1 MSTADELKALG
12 NKAIA
17 EKKFDEAIDA
27 FSKAIEIDGSNH
39 VLYSN
44 RSAAYASKKDWT
56 NALKDAEKT
65 TEVKPDWPRGW
76 GRKGAAL
83 HGQGDLLGAY
93 DAYEEG
99 LKHDPNNAGLKSS
112 LASVKTAMDRE
123 GGGDPLG
130 GMGNMF
136 KDPNLLQKLMSNPK
150 TSGYFSDPS
159 FIAKV
164 QQLQK
169 NPQMTPDLF
178 SDPRMMAVLGV
189 AMGVDLDMRAP
200 GDMPPGAG
208 ASSSGAKEAEEA
220 EEDVEM
226 PDLVSP
232 EPKPASKPEPKKPE
246 PKKAPEPEPESELDE
261 EELAKKKAKEDADK
275 EKALGTENYKKRN
288 FDEAI
293 KHYSAA
299 WELHKDITY
308 LNNLGAAYFEKGDY
322 QAAIDACT
330 KAIEEGRAIYADFK
344 MIAKSYARIGS
355 AYEKQGDLELA
366 IDNYKK
372 SLTEHRTPD
381 VSAKLRAAERNKIE
395 SAKMSYIDPAKAE
408 EAREEGN
415 KKFKETDFPGAVAAY
430 SEMVKRAPEDPRG
443 YSNRA
448 AAFVKLFEFPSAL
461 EDCDIAIKKD
471 PKFIRAYI
479 RKAQVYFGMRE
490 YSKCLDQCNEAS
502 VVDNEHHNGANAREI
517 QQQQDKAL
525 QAMYSARENE
535 TEEQT
540 KERLQK
546 DPEIMAIMQDPI
558 MQSILQ
564 QAQSDP
570 AALQEHMKNPGV
582 RSNIQK
588 LVAAGV
594 IRMGR

>member
-27 FSKAIEIDGSNH
+27 FTKAIALDGTNH
-39 VLYSN
+39 VFYSN
-44 RSAAYASKKDWT
+44 RSAAYASKKDWDH
-56 NALKDAEKT
+56 ALKDAEKT
-65 TEVKPDWPRGW
+65 TELKPDWPRGW

-83 HGQGDLLGAY
+83 HGKGDLLEAH

-112 LASVKTAMDRE
+112 LASVKRAME
-123 GGGDPLG
+123 QETG
-130 GMGNMF
+130 GMGADPMGGIGSMF
-136 KDPNLLQKLMSNPK
+136 SDPNLIQKLMTNPK
-150 TSGYFSDPS
+150 TSGYFADPS

-164 QQLQK
+164 QALQR
-169 NPQMTPDLF
+169 NPSNTQDLF
-178 SDPRMMAVLGV
+178 SDPRMIQVLGV
-189 AMGVDLDMRAP
+189 AMGVDMDVRSPEEMA
-200 GDMPPGAG
+200 GGAG
-208 ASSSGAKEAEEA
+208 PSSSGVKEAD
-220 EEDVEM
+220 EDVEM
-226 PDLVSP
+226 PDLVP
-232 EPKPASKPEPKKPE
+232 PTAS
-246 PKKAPEPEPESELDE
+246 KKAPEPEPEPQPEDE
-261 EELAKKKAKEDADK
+261 EALAKEKAKEEADK
-275 EKALGTENYKKRN
+275 EKAIGTENYKKRN

-299 WELHKDITY
+299 WDLYKDITY

-322 QAAIDACT
+322 QSCIDSCN
-330 KAIEEGRAIYADFK
+330 KAIEEGRMIYADFK
-344 MIAKSYARIGS
+344 LIAKAYARIGT
-355 AYEKQGDLELA
+355 AYEKMGDMEKA
-366 IDNYKK
+366 IENYKK

-381 VSAKLRAAERNKIE
+381 VNTKLRAAERKKME
-395 SAKMSYIDPAKAE
+395 DAKKAYVDPSKAE

-415 KKFKETDFPGAVAAY
+415 KKFKENDYPGAVAAY
-430 SEMVKRAPEDPRG
+430 SEMIKRAPEDPRG

-461 EDCDIAIKKD
+461 EDCDAAIKRD
-471 PKFIRAYI
+471 PTFIRAYI

-490 YSKCLDQCNEAS
+490 YSKCIDACDEAS
-502 VVDNEHHNGANAREI
+502 QIDNEHHKGANAREI
-517 QQQQDKAL
+517 ANQQEKAI

-540 KERLQK
+540 RERLQK
-546 DPEIMAIMQDPI
+546 DPEIMAIMGDPV

-570 AALQEHMKNPGV
+570 AALQEHMKNPSV